1 MASSSKYKHPLFKN
15 TNTFTSTKYIKQPK
29 EIKYENSQ
37 PYLVKDRS
45 ELTMTCET
53 AGVAETDFP
62 AK

>member
-1 MASSSKYKHPLFKN
+1 MTSTSSTYKHPLFKN

-29 EIKYENSQ
+29 GMKYENGQ

-45 ELTMTCET
+45 ET

-62 AK
+62 AT